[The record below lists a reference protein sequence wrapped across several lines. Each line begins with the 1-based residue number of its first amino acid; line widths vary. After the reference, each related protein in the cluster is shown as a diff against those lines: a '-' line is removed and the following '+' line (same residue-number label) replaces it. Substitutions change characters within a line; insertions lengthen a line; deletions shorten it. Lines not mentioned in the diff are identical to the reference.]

1 MADVFDIDISGEDV
15 QNDARWDED
24 DNQDSFHKCGC
35 ASSCPVEVCYSN
47 DFFLLAHQMTMMNP
61 MQSM

>member
-15 QNDARWDED
+15 QNDAQWDED

-35 ASSCPVEVCYSN
+35 ASCPVEFS
-47 DFFLLAHQMTMMNP
+47 LLK
-61 MQSM
+61 